1 LLLRRKS
8 QKKLDRLELPAEAYA
23 SILFDEAELEFAES
37 EIIRLQ
43 SVLKI
48 KESDREDASRKEA
61 SAGTALA
68 NALEE
73 VKRLGA
79 ESPLAAQEIKG
90 YFAARRKQN
99 RQQINELEAAI
110 NSIYRELS
118 RYIRVRENIDT
129 NG

>member
-1 LLLRRKS
+1 MGNYGCPYCSGRRANQEKQILKHYYRKLLLRRKS
-8 QKKLDRLELPAEAYA
+8 QKKLDKLELPAEAYA
-23 SILFDEAELEFAES
+23 SILFDEAELEFAEN

-90 YFAARRKQN
+90 
-99 RQQINELEAAI
+99 
-110 NSIYRELS
+110 
-118 RYIRVRENIDT
+118 NII
-129 NG
+129 